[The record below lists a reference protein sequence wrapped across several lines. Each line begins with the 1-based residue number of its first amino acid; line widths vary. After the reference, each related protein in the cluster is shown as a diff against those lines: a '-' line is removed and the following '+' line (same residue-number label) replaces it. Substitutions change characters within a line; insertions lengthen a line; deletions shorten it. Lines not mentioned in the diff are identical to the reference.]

1 MRKLMLGVW
10 LLLVPACMTA
20 PAAPPE
26 LSGSCRND
34 GLDRFVGQPATAG
47 LGAQMLAASGARVLR
62 WAGYGMA
69 ITMDF
74 SPDRLTVRL
83 TQDNRVESASCG

>member
-1 MRKLMLGVW
+1 MLRFAIVAA
-10 LLLVPACMTA
+10 LLLPGCATA
-20 PAAPPE
+20 PAAPSE
-26 LSGSCRND
+26 LSGTCRND
-34 GLDRFVGQPATAG
+34 GLERFTGQPASAE

-62 WAGYGMA
+62 WAGDGMA

-74 SPDRLTVRL
+74 SPNRLTVRL